1 MDRCQNLLQFGHA
14 LAVRVCCVKF
24 LQFVAQMLSAA
35 RGDVIGRA
43 RGQSGRRSL
52 PSAALR
58 RIDIFFDE
66 RPAHSKK
73 YRTHR
78 IGCPFGKERSA
89 LGVTSALARTLLSHS
104 ARSAIIGSTRLALR
118 AGIQQARSAM
128 PNKSKAP
135 HVKVIGSE
143 VLTP

>member
-1 MDRCQNLLQFGHA
+1 MPHRPA
-14 LAVRVCCVKF
+14 LAHHSSRVTHHF
-24 LQFVAQMLSAA
+24 FIAGPS
-35 RGDVIGRA
+35 
-43 RGQSGRRSL
+43 

-89 LGVTSALARTLLSHS
+89 LGVTSALARTLLTHS
-104 ARSAIIGSTRLALR
+104 AQRNHRFDPTSSARR
-118 AGIQQARSAM
+118 DPAGEKRDA
-128 PNKSKAP
+128 
-135 HVKVIGSE
+135 
-143 VLTP
+143 

>member
-1 MDRCQNLLQFGHA
+1 MPHRPA
-14 LAVRVCCVKF
+14 LAHHSSRVTHHF
-24 LQFVAQMLSAA
+24 FIAGPS
-35 RGDVIGRA
+35 
-43 RGQSGRRSL
+43 

-78 IGCPFGKERSA
+78 IGCPLGKERSA
-89 LGVTSALARTLLSHS
+89 LGVTSALARTLLTHS

-128 PNKSKAP
+128 PNKSKAT